1 MGTRP
6 EHCTALPGQEC
17 WECYQTLGGRVSE
30 RWVELGR
37 GLVAIRH
44 EELSRAKGPELHER
58 LEALERAVRLL
69 RGLVSL
75 QWRQMVREPFG
86 FAGPKAQASKP
97 AIVDKL
103 SFEDLDL

>member
-1 MGTRP
+1 MSTRP

-17 WECYQTLGGRVSE
+17 WECYQSMGGRVSE
-30 RWVELGR
+30 RWMELGK

-44 EELSRAKGPELHER
+44 EELERVKGPELHDR

-86 FAGPKAQASKP
+86 FQVTRAQAPKP
-97 AIVDKL
+97 VATSEL